1 VTISRGDGLATKY
14 KDGRGRW
21 HVKYKDVDGKWKDK
35 FCGTK
40 ASATDAETIRKNYD
54 AIELN
59 YRHKMAVRQVQANL
73 EEQLLLFRE
82 HEIPKSTTGRKKSRK
97 GIMTYQALVN
107 TFVGWLHEQG
117 YKYYRDITET
127 EARAYIDY
135 LVELG
140 RSASNITKARQTLSK
155 FWQWSILQN
164 FAQVNPF
171 ESIPNP
177 QRKKSSPDF
186 YSHDELNEIFAKAKP
201 PYDDIFRFLYLTG
214 LRIGE
219 LGNLEWPDYIEAQA
233 MLRIRVIEGNKTKR
247 EELLPI
253 NSEAVAIIEKRKGL
267 RNSPDSQRYI
277 FTNMEGLKID
287 NANIYRHLMVT
298 KKACQITKGS
308 PHTFRH
314 TCASHLVI
322 DGVSLYVV
330 KDILRHASIR
340 ESEIYSHLTKDPIRK
355 AIERLRTLSSSS
367 QSQTTET

>member
-1 VTISRGDGLATKY
+1 VTASKGICLATKY

-21 HVKYKDVDGKWKDK
+21 HVKYKDVDGAWKDK

-40 ASATDAETIRKNYD
+40 ATATDAETIRKNYD

-59 YRHKMAVRQVQANL
+59 YRHKMAVRQVQADL
-73 EEQLLLFRE
+73 KEQLLLFQE

-107 TFVGWLHEQG
+107 TFIEWLDDQG
-117 YKYYRDITET
+117 YKYYRDITEK

-155 FWQWSILQN
+155 FWGWSILQN
-164 FAQVNPF
+164 FSQVDPF
-171 ESIPNP
+171 KNIPNP
-177 QRKKSSPDF
+177 QRKKSSPEF
-186 YSHDELNEIFAKAKP
+186 YSHDELEQLFSNAKP
-201 PYDDIFRFLYLTG
+201 PYNDIFRFLYLTG

-219 LGNLEWPDYIEAQA
+219 LGNLEWSDYIEAQS

-253 NSEAVAIIEKRKGL
+253 NSDAVAIIEQQKER
-267 RNSPDSQRYI
+267 RSTPESYQFI
-277 FTNMEGLKID
+277 FVNMDGLKID

-298 KKACQITKGS
+298 KKACKITKGS

-340 ESEIYSHLTKDPIRK
+340 ETEGYSHLSKDPVRK
-355 AIERLRTLSSSS
+355 AIEHLRLKPPASSS
-367 QSQTTET
+367 QPLTT